1 MVKRIYR
8 GLLVLPVLLCSSVV
22 FAQNNASNAVSGDL
36 FFDNF
41 KNDSTG
47 DFPKHWLG
55 NAKASVEL
63 NKTYQGKW
71 MRFSS
76 QGTFSPVFEKALP
89 ESFVVEFDFIHEVNG
104 TGNNSTELTF
114 FNQQK
119 ISSLDADFPGHQ
131 GIKLYFAEGMISY
144 LCYSNP
150 DLSEHMAGEN
160 RNVPIDL
167 HKKTSIRIE
176 IQKKNVNVLI
186 NGAMALKIQRSQ
198 RQQELFSTLRFNLW
212 GSVAEPLIGN
222 FRISDGNP
230 SSRL

>member
-1 MVKRIYR
+1 MINRIYR
-8 GLLVLPVLLCSSVV
+8 CLFALVVFQCSSVV
-22 FAQNNASNAVSGDL
+22 FAQTKTSIATSGDL

-71 MRFSS
+71 LRFSS
-76 QGTFSPVFEKALP
+76 QGTFSPVFEKPLP

-104 TGNNSTELTF
+104 SGNNSMELTC
-114 FNQQK
+114 FNQRDK
-119 ISSLDADFPGHQ
+119 SSLDADFPGHQ
-131 GIKLYFAEGMISY
+131 GVKLFFAEGMISY

-150 DLSEHMAGEN
+150 DLSENKAGEN
-160 RNVPIDL
+160 RSVSIEL
-167 HKKTSIRIE
+167 HKKTKIRIE
-176 IQKKNVNVLI
+176 IQKKMVTVLI
-186 NGAMALKIQRSQ
+186 NGGKVLEIQRSQ
-198 RQQELFSTLRFNLW
+198 RQQESFSTLRFNLW